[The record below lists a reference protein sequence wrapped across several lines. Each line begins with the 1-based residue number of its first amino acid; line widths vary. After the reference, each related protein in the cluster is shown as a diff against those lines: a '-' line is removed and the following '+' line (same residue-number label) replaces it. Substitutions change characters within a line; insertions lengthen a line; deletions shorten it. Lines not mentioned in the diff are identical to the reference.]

1 MKMLQSFSLAL
12 IVIFGVSLNQA
23 VDVSFNTIDNSAA
36 PMYDCYICYNSK
48 SEQMITRYINFHKN

>member
-1 MKMLQSFSLAL
+1 MLQSFSLAL

-36 PMYDCYICYNSK
+36 HMYAVIFVTIANQNK
-48 SEQMITRYINFHKN
+48 